1 MSQQTICSNICTL
14 EQILEA
20 ESQAD
25 MMVASIAI
33 RIHEGPGVFRKVM
46 QDNLNRGIEYR
57 YLLVGHGDRS
67 LAKQFMDFQNSLN
80 RESES
85 AFQGRL
91 IDYIYVESD
100 VTLIDPALDRRQGYI
115 LGNSAAEGSYHLT
128 ITGKSLLRICDRF
141 NYLWQVARE
150 LD

>member
-1 MSQQTICSNICTL
+1 MSQMKASSNICTL
-14 EQILEA
+14 EQILNA
-20 ESQAD
+20 ESHAAL
-25 MMVASIAI
+25 MVAIIAI
-33 RIHEGPGVFRKVM
+33 RINEGPTVFRRVM
-46 QDNLNRGIEYR
+46 QNNLDRGVEYR

-67 LAKQFMDFQNSLN
+67 LAKSFMEFQFSL
-80 RESES
+80 RTKTES

-115 LGNSAAEGSYHLT
+115 LGDNVTAESYHLKV
-128 ITGKSLLRICDRF
+128 TGKSLLRICDRF
-141 NYLWQVARE
+141 NYLWQVARD